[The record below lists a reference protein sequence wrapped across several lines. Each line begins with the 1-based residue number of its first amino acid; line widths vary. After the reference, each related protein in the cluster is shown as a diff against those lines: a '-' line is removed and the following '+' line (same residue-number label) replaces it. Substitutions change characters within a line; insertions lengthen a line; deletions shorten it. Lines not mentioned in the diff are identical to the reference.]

1 MAIKELGYVF
11 ISSSSSFFFLKIL
24 CHTVP
29 SNIKLIYSKEKPY
42 RVTEAIVVIKR
53 KDILLLKESEE
64 ASVKEHL
71 AGF

>member
-1 MAIKELGYVF
+1 
-11 ISSSSSFFFLKIL
+11 L

-42 RVTEAIVVIKR
+42 RVTEVIVVIKR
-53 KDILLLKESEE
+53 KDILLLQGSKE

>member
-1 MAIKELGYVF
+1 MYSYFPAPVF
-11 ISSSSSFFFLKIL
+11 LFKIL

-42 RVTEAIVVIKR
+42 RVTEVIVVIKR
-53 KDILLLKESEE
+53 KDILLPKGSKE

>member
-1 MAIKELGYVF
+1 MCEEWDADLHQIN
-11 ISSSSSFFFLKIL
+11 LK
-24 CHTVP
+24 
-29 SNIKLIYSKEKPY
+29 KKPY
-42 RVTEAIVVIKR
+42 RVTEAVVVIKR